1 MNDIIN
7 RIQELY
13 NVVVAK
19 DKELTAE
26 LQSTHTLAEQ
36 LKNGAT
42 LLKAK
47 EDELIARER
56 EVLKIEDVI
65 AYSNETKKLANQVS
79 VDRLK
84 LAEEM
89 KAFEIKRAKDMEI
102 ITEQLLN
109 NNREAARLVEKEK
122 SMEGDVKKRVTD
134 ILKNAKVNI
143 VTG

>member
-1 MNDIIN
+1 MNEIIN

-13 NVVVAK
+13 NVMAGK

-36 LKNGAT
+36 LKNGAK

-47 EDELIARER
+47 EDELNERER

-65 AYSNETKKLANQVS
+65 AYSNEAKKLANQVS

-122 SMEGDVKKRVTD
+122 AMEGDVKKRVTD